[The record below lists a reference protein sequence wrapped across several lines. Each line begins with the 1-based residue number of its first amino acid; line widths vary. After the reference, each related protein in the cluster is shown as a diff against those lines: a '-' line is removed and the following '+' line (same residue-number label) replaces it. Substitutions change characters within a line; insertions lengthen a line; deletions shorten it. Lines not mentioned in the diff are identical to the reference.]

1 MINLS
6 RISSILLRSQDL
18 YEYSVMYAKSKIL
31 ILLFEVDATFFER
44 FQTLCLTFPK
54 CLS

>member
-18 YEYSVMYAKSKIL
+18 YEYNVMYAMIVKIL
-31 ILLFEVDATFFER
+31 ILFLR
-44 FQTLCLTFPK
+44 
-54 CLS
+54 